1 MLYYI
6 SVCLVTALIFT
17 VLSRHGSKLNVT
29 LIMYEQQIVFLMV
42 RCQLKQV
49 TPSKPCST
57 TVSPFGTTTIIIGIG
72 IDHAIKQTTTSQ
84 QITRLIK
91 QGLLLTRLTNRHPP
105 LGVRTSETIVSRSEC
120 LTLRIIDD

>member
-6 SVCLVTALIFT
+6 SVCLGTVLIFT
-17 VLSRHGSKLNVT
+17 GLSRLGSKLNVT
-29 LIMYEQQIVFLMV
+29 LITCERQIVLLMV
-42 RCQLKQV
+42 RCHPKQV
-49 TPSKPCST
+49 TPSKPCLT
-57 TVSPFGTTTIIIGIG
+57 TVSPFGTTTITIGIG
-72 IDHAIKQTTTSQ
+72 IDHATKQTIISR